1 MNAHSSSP
9 KYNNKNNSN
18 NNNNNNNQ
26 LLSVDVVSGNWLL
39 VSAVSC
45 IDLRSGSIYD
55 AMDNN
60 DTIYVRWDLLFTG

>member
-9 KYNNKNNSN
+9 TYNINKNNSNNSNNN

-26 LLSVDVVSGNWLL
+26 LLSVDVVSGSWLL

-45 IDLRSGSIYD
+45 IDLCSGSIYH
-55 AMDNN
+55 AMVN
-60 DTIYVRWDLLFTG
+60 